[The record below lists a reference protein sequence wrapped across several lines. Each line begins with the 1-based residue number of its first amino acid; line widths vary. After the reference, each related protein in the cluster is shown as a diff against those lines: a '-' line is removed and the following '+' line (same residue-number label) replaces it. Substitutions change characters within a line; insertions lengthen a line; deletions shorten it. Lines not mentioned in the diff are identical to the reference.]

1 MAKRIAIVL
10 YEGVEELDF
19 AGPWE
24 VLAAWTQQ
32 AAEDGYEV
40 VTVADST
47 EAVTC
52 SHGLRVTA
60 DTTWDDVGELALVLV
75 PGGRVT
81 DLEGDEAFLA
91 RLRALAGG
99 GTLMTSVCNGAHL
112 LANAGV
118 LDGKPATTHWGSVER
133 LRQKGVDVREHER
146 FVDAGDVVTS
156 QGVSAGIDMALHLVA
171 RLSSPDRA
179 RQIKRYMQYD
189 PAPPV

>member
-19 AGPWE
+19 VGPWE
-24 VLAAWTQQ
+24 VLAAWVGG
-32 AAEDGYEV
+32 APEDGYEV

-47 EAVTC
+47 EPITC
-52 SHGLRVTA
+52 SHGLRVLA
-60 DTTWDDVGELALVLV
+60 DTTWDAVGEVAVVVV
-75 PGGRVT
+75 PGGGVT
-81 DLEGDEAFLA
+81 EMEKDDVFVGRLRDLA
-91 RLRALAGG
+91 RGG
-99 GTLMTSVCNGAHL
+99 ALMTSVCNGAHL

-133 LRQKGVDVREHER
+133 LRAKGIDVREDER

-171 RLSSPDRA
+171 RLASPDRA
-179 RQIKRYMQYD
+179 REVKRYMQYD

>member
-1 MAKRIAIVL
+1 MAERIAIVL

-32 AAEDGYEV
+32 APEDGYEV

-47 EAVTC
+47 DAITC
-52 SHGLRVTA
+52 SHGLRVVA
-60 DTTWDDVGELALVLV
+60 DTTWDDVGELAVVVV
-75 PGGRVT
+75 PGGGVA
-81 DLEGDEAFLA
+81 DLEADDVFLD
-91 RLRALAGG
+91 RLRRLASG

-112 LANAGV
+112 LANAGA

-133 LRQKGVDVREHER
+133 LRGKGVDVQEHER

-171 RLSSPDRA
+171 RLSSADRA
-179 RQIKRYMQYD
+179 RQIRRYMQYD

>member
-19 AGPWE
+19 VGPWE
-24 VLAAWTQQ
+24 VLAAWVGR
-32 AAEDGYEV
+32 APEDGYEV

-47 EAVTC
+47 EPITC
-52 SHGLRVTA
+52 SHGLRVLA
-60 DTTWDDVGELALVLV
+60 DTTWDTVGEVAVVVV
-75 PGGRVT
+75 PGGGVT
-81 DLEGDEAFLA
+81 EMEKDDVFVGRLRDLA
-91 RLRALAGG
+91 RGG
-99 GTLMTSVCNGAHL
+99 ALMTSVCNGAHL

-133 LRQKGVDVREHER
+133 LRAKGIDVREDER

-171 RLSSPDRA
+171 RLHSPERA
-179 RQIKRYMQYD
+179 REVRRYIQYD

>member
-24 VLAAWTQQ
+24 VLAAW
-32 AAEDGYEV
+32 ARRAPEDGYEV
-40 VTVADST
+40 VTVGDST
-47 EAVTC
+47 DAITC
-52 SHGLRVTA
+52 SHGLRVLA
-60 DTTWDDVGELALVLV
+60 DTTWDDVGALALVVV

-81 DLEGDEAFLA
+81 DLEADEVFLS
-91 RLRALAGG
+91 RLRGLASG

-118 LDGKPATTHWGSVER
+118 LEGKPATTHWGSVER
-133 LRQKGVDVREHER
+133 LRAKGVDVREDER
-146 FVDAGDVVTS
+146 IVDAGDVVTS

-171 RLSSPDRA
+171 RLSSSERA
-179 RQIKRYMQYD
+179 REIKRYLQYD